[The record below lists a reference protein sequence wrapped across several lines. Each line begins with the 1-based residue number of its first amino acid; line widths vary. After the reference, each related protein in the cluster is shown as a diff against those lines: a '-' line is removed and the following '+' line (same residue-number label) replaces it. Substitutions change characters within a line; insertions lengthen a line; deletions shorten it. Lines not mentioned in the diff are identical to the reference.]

1 MNQIG
6 KNLKRIRLLKNLSLE
21 KAGILMNMSAPAISK
36 YEKGLIVPNSQKLIE
51 FANAYNVKVIDLLKT
66 YSTPQMSFHSFRKK
80 QRLQGQNLN
89 LLKEIIQNKVSDYLE
104 VLEMNNIQDNHFKLK
119 RYECINSDDA
129 EEAAYLF
136 RKDYQLSINQ
146 PISDLI
152 NVLENIGIVILQI
165 DNTDEKFS
173 DFDGLS
179 EIVNGIPIIALLK
192 DVDGARQR
200 FTIAHELGHLV
211 LNIINNEHDE
221 EKLCNAFAGSLLMPK
236 DAVIKEFG
244 DSRTSISLFELK
256 AFKMEYKVSLQAIL
270 YRLKELGIISDYL
283 YRTINISFSSMGI
296 RKKEP
301 IEIIP
306 EESFQFIKLVH
317 KLENNNIISLNKA
330 CELLGLSVD
339 EYHKEDN
346 NY

>member
-1 MNQIG
+1 MI
-6 KNLKRIRLLKNLSLE
+6 SL
-21 KAGILMNMSAPAISK
+21 
-36 YEKGLIVPNSQKLIE
+36 
-51 FANAYNVKVIDLLKT
+51 VIDT
-66 YSTPQMSFHSFRKK
+66 CTS
-80 QRLQGQNLN
+80 
-89 LLKEIIQNKVSDYLE
+89 
-104 VLEMNNIQDNHFKLK
+104 
-119 RYECINSDDA
+119 
-129 EEAAYLF
+129 
-136 RKDYQLSINQ
+136 
-146 PISDLI
+146 
-152 NVLENIGIVILQI
+152 NVV
-165 DNTDEKFS
+165 
-173 DFDGLS
+173 
-179 EIVNGIPIIALLK
+179 IALLK